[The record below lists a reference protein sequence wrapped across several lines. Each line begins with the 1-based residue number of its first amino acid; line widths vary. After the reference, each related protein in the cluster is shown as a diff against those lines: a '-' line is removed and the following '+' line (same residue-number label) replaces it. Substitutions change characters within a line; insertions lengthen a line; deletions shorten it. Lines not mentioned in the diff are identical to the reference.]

1 MKHLLRILR
10 TASELKR
17 YYVGIGVFTILL
29 SLMNLLQPLLSGFA
43 VDELRKG
50 HNASISYV
58 VWLAVGIFAL
68 DLGANIF
75 SNLGGYLGDQMSLK
89 LNRLLSRRYF
99 EHLMEL
105 PQQFFDTELTGKLI
119 NRLNR
124 SINQLTAFIQ
134 TMSNNFLQFLFTT
147 IFVLIV
153 TAYYSWQVALMFFA
167 VYPIYVYFTARS
179 SKKWQAWQ
187 SEKNLHFDIASGRF
201 AEVIN
206 HVKVVKSFL
215 QERHELRYFSSHYTD
230 AVNINQPQSKYWH
243 NQDFIRRFVL
253 NFIFF
258 LVYLFIFVR
267 GAQGHLSPGQVV
279 ALILYGMQIRTPI
292 FTISML
298 VDATQRSV
306 ADSKDYFEIMD
317 IKPTIT
323 DMPNAKELR
332 VNKAAISFQEVSFG
346 YDANKPVVQ
355 NISLEIASG
364 SKVALVGESGEG
376 KTTLTNL
383 LLRLYEPTSG
393 SIIIDGQDCSQV
405 TQASLRGNIGIV
417 FQDAALFSGTIHEN
431 IAYARPDADMETII
445 AAAKAANA
453 ADFINGFEKGY
464 NTEIGERGLKRS
476 GGQRQRIAIAR
487 AILKDAPI
495 LVLDEATSSLDS
507 RSEYLVQEALQHLM
521 KDRTTIV
528 IAHRL
533 STIQHVDKIITLKN
547 GRIDETGTPAEL
559 ASSGGIYAQLLQLQ
573 DNHGSQA
580 DKKLQLY
587 GFKQT

>member
-17 YYVGIGVFTILL
+17 YYIGIGIFTILV
-29 SLMNLLQPLLSGFA
+29 SLMGLIQPLISGFA
-43 VDELRKG
+43 IDELRKG
-50 HNASISYV
+50 SHASVSYM
-58 VWLAVGIFAL
+58 VWLAVIIFAL
-68 DLGANIF
+68 DLGATIFNNI
-75 SNLGGYLGDQMSLK
+75 GGYLGDQMSLK

-105 PQQFFDTELTGKLI
+105 PQQFFDTELSGKLI
-119 NRLNR
+119 NRLSR
-124 SINQLTAFIQ
+124 SINQLTNFIQ
-134 TMSNNFLQFLFTT
+134 MMSNNFLQFLFSTV
-147 IFVLIV
+147 FVLCV
-153 TAYYSWQVALMFFA
+153 TAYYSWQVALLYLA
-167 VYPIYVYFTARS
+167 IYPIYIYFTNRS

-187 SEKNLHFDIASGRF
+187 AEKNLNFDIASGRF

-215 QERHELRYFSSHYTD
+215 QEDHELKFFNKHYTK
-230 AVNINQPQSKYWH
+230 AVEINRPQSKYWH
-243 NQDFIRRFVL
+243 DQDVLRRSVL

-267 GAQGHLSPGQVV
+267 GAQGALSPGQVV
-279 ALILYGMQIRTPI
+279 ALILYGFQIRTPI

-323 DMPNAKELR
+323 DLSDAKEL
-332 VNKAAISFQEVSFG
+332 VVKKAAISFQNVSFG
-346 YDANKPVVQ
+346 YDANKPVIQ
-355 NISLEIASG
+355 NVSLEIAPG

-393 SIIIDGQDCSQV
+393 SIVIDGQDCSQV
-405 TQASLRGNIGIV
+405 TQASLRRNIGIV
-417 FQDAALFSGTIHEN
+417 FQDAALFSGTIREN
-431 IAYARPDADMETII
+431 IAYANPAASLDEVI

-453 ADFINGFEKGY
+453 DDFISSFEKGY
-464 NTEIGERGLKRS
+464 ETEIGERGLKLS

-507 RSEYLVQEALQHLM
+507 RSEYLVQEALSHLM

-533 STIQHVDKIITLKN
+533 STIQHVDKIVTLKN
-547 GRIDETGTPAEL
+547 GQVDEVGTPAKL
-559 ASSGGIYAQLLQLQ
+559 RKTGGIYAQLLELQ
-573 DNHGSQA
+573 NHHDLKA

-587 GFKQT
+587 GLK